1 MNCREYEY
9 EYSKMVSDVEEI
21 EAEIQA
27 YRAERRRAAPQKIAK
42 SAIYC
47 REEPTDPDIS
57 IVLNDLE
64 EVEKLWKRYE
74 CS

>member
-9 EYSKMVSDVEEI
+9 EYSKMVSDVEEV
-21 EAEIQA
+21 E
-27 YRAERRRAAPQKIAK
+27 APQKIAK

-47 REEPTDPDIS
+47 REEPTNPDIS

>member
-9 EYSKMVSDVEEI
+9 EYSKMVSDVEEV
-21 EAEIQA
+21 
-27 YRAERRRAAPQKIAK
+27 
-42 SAIYC
+42 
-47 REEPTDPDIS
+47 EPKEPADADIK

>member
-9 EYSKMVSDVEEI
+9 EYSKMVSDVEEV
-21 EAEIQA
+21 ET
-27 YRAERRRAAPQKIAK
+27 PQKIAK

-47 REEPTDPDIS
+47 REEPTNPDIS

>member
-9 EYSKMVSDVEEI
+9 EYSKMVSDVEEV
-21 EAEIQA
+21 ETQ
-27 YRAERRRAAPQKIAK
+27 QKVAK

>member
-9 EYSKMVSDVEEI
+9 EYSKMVSDIEEVE
-21 EAEIQA
+21 
-27 YRAERRRAAPQKIAK
+27 APQKIAK

>member
-9 EYSKMVSDVEEI
+9 EYSKMVSDVEEV
-21 EAEIQA
+21 EVQ
-27 YRAERRRAAPQKIAK
+27 
-42 SAIYC
+42 
-47 REEPTDPDIS
+47 EPTDPDIS

-64 EVEKLWKRYE
+64 EVERLWKRYE

>member
-9 EYSKMVSDVEEI
+9 EYSKMVSDVEEV
-21 EAEIQA
+21 E
-27 YRAERRRAAPQKIAK
+27 APQKIAK

>member
-9 EYSKMVSDVEEI
+9 EYSKMVSDVEEV
-21 EAEIQA
+21 E
-27 YRAERRRAAPQKIAK
+27 APQKIAK

-47 REEPTDPDIS
+47 REEPTNPDIS

-64 EVEKLWKRYE
+64 EVERLWKRYE

>member
-1 MNCREYEY
+1 MNYREYEY
-9 EYSKMVSDVEEI
+9 EYSKMVSDVEEV
-21 EAEIQA
+21 EVQ
-27 YRAERRRAAPQKIAK
+27 
-42 SAIYC
+42 
-47 REEPTDPDIS
+47 EPTDPDIS

>member
-9 EYSKMVSDVEEI
+9 EYSKMVSDVEEV
-21 EAEIQA
+21 E
-27 YRAERRRAAPQKIAK
+27 APQKIAK

-64 EVEKLWKRYE
+64 EVERLWKRYE

>member
-9 EYSKMVSDVEEI
+9 EYSKMVSDVEEV
-21 EAEIQA
+21 EAT
-27 YRAERRRAAPQKIAK
+27 QKIAK

-47 REEPTDPDIS
+47 REEPTNPDIS

-64 EVEKLWKRYE
+64 EVERLWKRYE